1 MQKTIDQIWEF
12 YISIWHC
19 RNGELHG
26 HDFNA
31 QKRITL
37 EATRTTVQ
45 RVYQE
50 THNNVN
56 MHHAHILHHLPVDE
70 ILTWTKTHLDTYL
83 ATAEVILE
91 QNVDPG

>member
-26 HDFNA
+26 HDFDE
-31 QKRITL
+31 QKRIAL
-37 EATRTTVQ
+37 EATCTTIQ

-50 THNNVN
+50 TNNN
-56 MHHAHILHHLPVDE
+56 IDTHHACILHHLPVDE
-70 ILTWTKTHLDTYL
+70 ILMWTKMHLDAYL

-91 QNVDPG
+91 QNVDLG